1 MTGKRTNSS
10 NRRNV
15 FFSDCQFLVYLVA
28 QKKKMKKVDWL
39 QELSL
44 DFIR

>member
-28 QKKKMKKVDWL
+28 PQKMKKVDWL
-39 QELSL
+39 QELNL